1 MPAARETVIGKFVN
15 QILFKVDKSSI
26 NEAKSAIGEVKSFAA
41 KALGVIGIGFS
52 FTQLSSIAEE
62 FGGIND
68 VIRGATR
75 ELGDQAEIQQKIL
88 QGAQDCREEYGVMA
102 GDVTKLVQLNSKLF
116 PVDDAV
122 KFVSLVEKLEKGSG
136 RETNLDSTMSVL
148 QKAISSG
155 KLDKSGFSNL
165 KTEAPEVVKAIS
177 SAMGVSEKQLQNLAE
192 SGKLSAKQLK
202 EAFFAAESDIQK
214 NFDELGFGIGDALTY
229 ARNQWGLWIASMDDM
244 LNITT
249 RIGTKIKNIS
259 DFLIGKAQ
267 KFTSWLKS
275 VSDKLGG
282 VEQLLKLIAL
292 AATALFLAT
301 NGNKVLSFLGGAVKL
316 LKGFNVQ
323 TALAAAKWL
332 LLFLVLED
340 VFTFLQGGDSVF
352 GRLLSDAGVD
362 VDALREKI
370 SNFFSDAK
378 QFGKNALDSLKQF
391 WSEHGDNVLAVLQ
404 WLWQGCVDLTADIVT
419 LGGHLFDLLGG
430 LITGFQT
437 GDWTQFLQ
445 GCKELWQ
452 DFLDILNGIGR
463 AVFGELWDPLVGS
476 MNDAW
481 NLLKGFFSWFGDKIQ
496 WARNLW
502 SGVKEFFNGA
512 DSDDEAG
519 DSQSVKPKGSGRATG
534 AGTERRPANNTGN
547 PAKSTNTEAN
557 RKATNAFIS
566 GGRPVSTRTA
576 AQKPISQTTNNKS
589 INVKQE
595 NKQQYTFQV
604 TERAAADRLS
614 TTVRSQE
621 TQSTDEL
628 ARALNYGR

>member
-229 ARNQWGLWIASMDDM
+229 ARNQWGLWIASMDD
-244 LNITT
+244 
-249 RIGTKIKNIS
+249 K
-259 DFLIGKAQ
+259 
-267 KFTSWLKS
+267 
-275 VSDKLGG
+275 
-282 VEQLLKLIAL
+282 
-292 AATALFLAT
+292 
-301 NGNKVLSFLGGAVKL
+301 
-316 LKGFNVQ
+316 
-323 TALAAAKWL
+323 
-332 LLFLVLED
+332 
-340 VFTFLQGGDSVF
+340 
-352 GRLLSDAGVD
+352 
-362 VDALREKI
+362 
-370 SNFFSDAK
+370 
-378 QFGKNALDSLKQF
+378 
-391 WSEHGDNVLAVLQ
+391 
-404 WLWQGCVDLTADIVT
+404 
-419 LGGHLFDLLGG
+419 
-430 LITGFQT
+430 
-437 GDWTQFLQ
+437 
-445 GCKELWQ
+445 
-452 DFLDILNGIGR
+452 
-463 AVFGELWDPLVGS
+463 P
-476 MNDAW
+476 W
-481 NLLKGFFSWFGDKIQ
+481 N
-496 WARNLW
+496 
-502 SGVKEFFNGA
+502 
-512 DSDDEAG
+512 
-519 DSQSVKPKGSGRATG
+519 
-534 AGTERRPANNTGN
+534 
-547 PAKSTNTEAN
+547 
-557 RKATNAFIS
+557 
-566 GGRPVSTRTA
+566 STRSQAGCAGSVCPYETGYRDGYSA
-576 AQKPISQTTNNKS
+576 A
-589 INVKQE
+589 
-595 NKQQYTFQV
+595 
-604 TERAAADRLS
+604 
-614 TTVRSQE
+614 
-621 TQSTDEL
+621 
-628 ARALNYGR
+628 